1 MNRRPTRQVAR
12 QQPQGQPGSSQSGSQ
27 SHDTGCRFST
37 VLEMAVTSLL
47 RLSTSGLARARG
59 SLRLVVLQPWR
70 PGWSLKAPF
79 TVGWDPG
86 LVGEDGG
93 RGFGRPKVG
102 VEQAD
107 EQEANGAADELS
119 GDEAGC

>member
-1 MNRRPTRQVAR
+1 MNRRPTSQVAR

-70 PGWSLKAPF
+70 PGWSLEAPF
-79 TVGWDPG
+79 TVAFDRA

-93 RGFGRPKVG
+93 RRFGSAQVG
-102 VEQAD
+102 VEPAD
-107 EQEANGAADELS
+107 ECEPDGAADELS
-119 GDEAGC
+119 GDEAGR